1 MKIGLVLSGGGA
13 RGISHIG
20 VLKFLEEQKVK
31 IDFIS
36 GVSAGSI
43 VGAFLASG
51 YSSSS
56 IIKILKGVNLFTIM
70 RLSFS
75 SAGFLNSDKIQRL
88 YEKYLPKTFEE
99 LSIPLWISATD
110 VYMGKTVFFQ
120 KGDLYRPILA
130 SSCLPMIFE
139 PVKIGKSY
147 LVDGGMLNNLPV
159 EPLID
164 KCEKIIGVHVNPTD
178 DHFRSLTM
186 TKITQRCIELA
197 VSVNV
202 ENRRNYCDLFIE
214 PKKLKNFSMY
224 SLNKIDDLIQIGYDS
239 AVQKWDPSIFVDE
252 D

>member
-1 MKIGLVLSGGGA
+1 MRIGLVLSGGGA
-13 RGISHIG
+13 RGIAHLG
-20 VLKFLEEQKVK
+20 VLKFLEEKKVT

-43 VGAFLASG
+43 VGAFLAAG
-51 YSSSS
+51 YSSDS
-56 IIKILKGVNLFTIM
+56 IIRILKGVNLFTIM

-75 SAGFLNSDKIQRL
+75 SAGFLNSEKIQNL

-99 LSIPLWISATD
+99 LSTPLWISATD
-110 VYMGKTVFFQ
+110 VYHGKTVFFQ

-130 SSCLPMIFE
+130 SSCVPMIFE
-139 PVKIGKSY
+139 PVKINNSY

-164 KCEKIIGVHVNPTD
+164 KCDRIIGVHVNPTD

-197 VSVNV
+197 VRVNV
-202 ENRRNYCDLFIE
+202 ESRRNYCDLFIE
-214 PKKLKNFSMY
+214 PQKLKTYSMY
-224 SLNKIDDLIQIGYDS
+224 ALSKIEDLIQIGYDS
-239 AVQKWDPSIFVDE
+239 AKRKWDGSIFEYE

>member
-13 RGISHIG
+13 RGIAHIG
-20 VLKFLEEQKVK
+20 VLKFLEEKK
-31 IDFIS
+31 IKISFVS

-43 VGAFLASG
+43 LGAFLAAG
-51 YSSSS
+51 YSSES
-56 IIKILKGVNLFTIM
+56 IIRILKSVNLFTIM

-75 SAGFLNSDKIQRL
+75 SAGFLNSEKIQNL

-110 VYMGKTVFFQ
+110 IYQGKTVYFQ
-120 KGDLYRPILA
+120 NGDLYRPILA
-130 SSCLPMIFE
+130 SSCVPMIFE
-139 PVKIGKSY
+139 PVKIQNAY

-164 KCEKIIGVHVNPTD
+164 KCDRIIGVHVNPTD

-186 TKITQRCIELA
+186 TRITQRCIELA
-197 VSVNV
+197 VRVNV
-202 ENRRNYCDLFIE
+202 ESRRNYCDLFIE
-214 PKKLKNFSMY
+214 PQKLKTYSMY
-224 SLNKIDDLIQIGYDS
+224 ALSKIDELIQIGYES
-239 AVQKWDPSIFVDE
+239 AKKKWDGSIFDLE